1 MKGQEQ
7 SSKQGP
13 GTPLFVERVIRGAHQ
28 VVLLNVAASWHVVV
42 HENKLITAIEFS
54 LYVHVYGVCWN
65 SHPHTLIHTH
75 NHPDDS

>member
-1 MKGQEQ
+1 MKEQEQ
-7 SSKQGP
+7 PSKRGP
-13 GTPLFVERVIRGAHQ
+13 GTPLFMERGIRGVHQ

-75 NHPDDS
+75 HHPDHS